1 MEMDRYALLEVA
13 LTLYVFAATWGS
25 EAISDGSGS
34 RGTGGLLPRGALRTD
49 AAVPVRAGAA

>member
-1 MEMDRYALLEVA
+1 MDRYALLEVA

-49 AAVPVRAGAA
+49 AAVPVSAGAA